1 MVITGTAGVQRGSFL
16 MSPDPASEK
25 LSGPSG
31 LQISP
36 AKLESVFSRM
46 LEHPFKDVDFI
57 QITWTQAGG
66 INPIS
71 KPHSTICTLNYIS
84 TVKVTVMAPF

>member
-36 AKLESVFSRM
+36 AKLESVISQT
-46 LEHPFKDVDFI
+46 LAPFKDVDFI

-66 INPIS
+66 INPTS
-71 KPHSTICTLNYIS
+71 KPHSTICSLHYIS
-84 TVKVTVMAPF
+84 TVKVTVTAPF